1 MEPDGDLSD
10 AVTQVRADVRAE
22 LERRNAEHGT
32 LFSLQ
37 LSEADALDV
46 ASGYVPQSIQ
56 AAVLAMLDWR
66 RADARART
74 AQRGLRFEA
83 AVVGSLGLRR

>member
-1 MEPDGDLSD
+1 MEPDAPDGDLSD
-10 AVTQVRADVRAE
+10 TVTQIRADVRAE

-37 LSEADALDV
+37 LSEADALDL

-66 RADARART
+66 REDERRAARPVRPRP
-74 AQRGLRFEA
+74 RGHPRP
-83 AVVGSLGLRR
+83 VR